1 MKYLYIGLFLA
12 CTVVVISVGVG
23 GYRFV
28 RRKLFEA
35 KSFLGSNIIK
45 EGLELHNEIAASTP
59 KSVSGM
65 TKIYLPRILE
75 DFPDFD
81 YGYFRQ
87 LTENTI
93 QNIFCFI
100 NGENVD
106 FPEYFADSL
115 KEQIEQKVKDLRK
128 IGTED
133 RYENIR
139 IHKTEIMKYEKNSR
153 MYAITFQ
160 SAFEYIISG
169 RKQQARY
176 NIELA
181 YIQDE
186 EKAKKIRLGPILS
199 TNCPNCGAPVKAVHT
214 NCEYCGSLLT
224 AINIRTWKYIRFY
237 EVY

>member
-23 GYRFV
+23 GCRFI
-28 RRKLFEA
+28 RRKVFEA
-35 KSFLGSNIIK
+35 KSFFGSNIIK

-115 KEQIEQKVKDLRK
+115 KEQIEQNKL
-128 IGTED
+128 
-133 RYENIR
+133 
-139 IHKTEIMKYEKNSR
+139 
-153 MYAITFQ
+153 
-160 SAFEYIISG
+160 
-169 RKQQARY
+169 
-176 NIELA
+176 
-181 YIQDE
+181 
-186 EKAKKIRLGPILS
+186 
-199 TNCPNCGAPVKAVHT
+199 
-214 NCEYCGSLLT
+214 
-224 AINIRTWKYIRFY
+224 
-237 EVY
+237 